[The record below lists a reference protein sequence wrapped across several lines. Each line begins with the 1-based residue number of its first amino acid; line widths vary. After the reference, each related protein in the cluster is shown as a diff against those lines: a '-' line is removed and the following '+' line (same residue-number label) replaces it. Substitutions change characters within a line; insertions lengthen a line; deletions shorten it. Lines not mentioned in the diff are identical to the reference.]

1 MRGWRAAPVY
11 GQLASIV
18 STTINIVSYPMDI
31 QEATDDLLFMFGL
44 KQ

>member
-1 MRGWRAAPVY
+1 MRGWRAARVY
-11 GQLASIV
+11 GQLAIFV
-18 STTINIVSYPMDI
+18 GATINIISYPMDI